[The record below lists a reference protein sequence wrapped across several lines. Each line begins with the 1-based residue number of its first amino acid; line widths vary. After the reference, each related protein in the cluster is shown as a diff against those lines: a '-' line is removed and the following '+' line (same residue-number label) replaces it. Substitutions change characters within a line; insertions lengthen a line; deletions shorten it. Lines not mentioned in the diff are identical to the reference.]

1 MGKITMAET
10 RKAGTRRAKGG
21 LLLLL
26 LMLLSGCGA
35 SQEAAKPAETE
46 TAETAGVEIDY
57 SQETSWAYCETG
69 TDEKA
74 ADVFFICPTVYGG
87 TEDAPNMSME
97 DEDTKESFLG
107 AVNMEKGIYDEDCR
121 FFAPY
126 YRQIGLSV
134 YELPAEDREEYLDTA
149 YEDVEDA
156 FFYYYEHYNEGRPIV
171 LAGFSQGAEL
181 SLRLL
186 EECFDEEELN
196 RQLAA
201 CYAIGWS
208 ITEEELKEHPHMKF
222 AEGETDTGVIVA
234 FNSEAEEITDSL
246 MIPEG
251 TKTLAINPL
260 NWKTDGTAAD
270 KSLNLGACFTNYSG
284 EIEEEIPALTGAYID
299 DVRGALKVTD
309 VTPEEYPAGLS
320 IFEGHT
326 MRRKLLDALT
336 GRGFDSDSIRVKG
349 IVGGVLAVAILAA
362 IYWAVI
368 ALIATYG
375 AR

>member
-35 SQEAAKPAETE
+35 SQEAAKPAGNETS
-46 TAETAGVEIDY
+46 ETAGVEIDY

-97 DEDTKESFLG
+97 DEDTKESFFG
-107 AVNMEKGIYDEDCR
+107 AINMEKGIYDEDCR

-156 FFYYYEHYNEGRPIV
+156 FFYYYEHYN
-171 LAGFSQGAEL
+171 
-181 SLRLL
+181 
-186 EECFDEEELN
+186 
-196 RQLAA
+196 
-201 CYAIGWS
+201 
-208 ITEEELKEHPHMKF
+208 
-222 AEGETDTGVIVA
+222 
-234 FNSEAEEITDSL
+234 
-246 MIPEG
+246 
-251 TKTLAINPL
+251 
-260 NWKTDGTAAD
+260 
-270 KSLNLGACFTNYSG
+270 
-284 EIEEEIPALTGAYID
+284 
-299 DVRGALKVTD
+299 
-309 VTPEEYPAGLS
+309 
-320 IFEGHT
+320 
-326 MRRKLLDALT
+326 
-336 GRGFDSDSIRVKG
+336 
-349 IVGGVLAVAILAA
+349 
-362 IYWAVI
+362 
-368 ALIATYG
+368 
-375 AR
+375 

>member
-10 RKAGTRRAKGG
+10 RKAGTRRANGG

-26 LMLLSGCGA
+26 LMLLSGCGT

-234 FNSEAEEITDSL
+234 FNSEAEEID
-246 MIPEG
+246 G
-251 TKTLAINPL
+251 FL
-260 NWKTDGTAAD
+260 NDPGGDEDAGHQSVKLEDGRH
-270 KSLNLGACFTNYSG
+270 
-284 EIEEEIPALTGAYID
+284 
-299 DVRGALKVTD
+299 RG
-309 VTPEEYPAGLS
+309 G
-320 IFEGHT
+320 
-326 MRRKLLDALT
+326 
-336 GRGFDSDSIRVKG
+336 
-349 IVGGVLAVAILAA
+349 
-362 IYWAVI
+362 
-368 ALIATYG
+368 
-375 AR
+375 

>member
-35 SQEAAKPAETE
+35 SQEAAKPAEAEAAETE

-107 AVNMEKGIYDEDCR
+107 AVNVEKGIYDEDCR

-320 IFEGHT
+320 IFEDGIYHLYDYQFFY
-326 MRRKLLDALT
+326 RNLQENVHK
-336 GRGFDSDSIRVKG
+336 RVEAFLG
-349 IVGGVLAVAILAA
+349 QSGN
-362 IYWAVI
+362 
-368 ALIATYG
+368 
-375 AR
+375 

>member
-1 MGKITMAET
+1 M
-10 RKAGTRRAKGG
+10 
-21 LLLLL
+21 L

-35 SQEAAKPAETE
+35 SQEAAKPAETEAAETETTEAEAAEAEDETVEAEAETEEAEAAETE

-186 EECFDEEELN
+186 EECFD
-196 RQLAA
+196 
-201 CYAIGWS
+201 
-208 ITEEELKEHPHMKF
+208 
-222 AEGETDTGVIVA
+222 
-234 FNSEAEEITDSL
+234 
-246 MIPEG
+246 
-251 TKTLAINPL
+251 
-260 NWKTDGTAAD
+260 
-270 KSLNLGACFTNYSG
+270 
-284 EIEEEIPALTGAYID
+284 
-299 DVRGALKVTD
+299 
-309 VTPEEYPAGLS
+309 
-320 IFEGHT
+320 
-326 MRRKLLDALT
+326 
-336 GRGFDSDSIRVKG
+336 
-349 IVGGVLAVAILAA
+349 
-362 IYWAVI
+362 
-368 ALIATYG
+368 
-375 AR
+375 